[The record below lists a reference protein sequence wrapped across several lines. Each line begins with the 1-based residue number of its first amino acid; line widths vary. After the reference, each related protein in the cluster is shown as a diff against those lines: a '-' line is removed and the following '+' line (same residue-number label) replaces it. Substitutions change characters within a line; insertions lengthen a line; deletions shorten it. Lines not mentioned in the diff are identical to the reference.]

1 MEIPSIWICPKGS
14 ARRNNI
20 DMRDDLPAPVRP
32 TIPIWQ
38 EVQERWGGIEKKMG
52 EKETKIKW
60 ISMHQCLHFSYT
72 FSAGLVESERFLN
85 TSGRSCE

>member
-38 EVQERWGGIEKKMG
+38 EVQERSGGIEKKMG
-52 EKETKIKW
+52 RKRQK
-60 ISMHQCLHFSYT
+60 
-72 FSAGLVESERFLN
+72 
-85 TSGRSCE
+85 